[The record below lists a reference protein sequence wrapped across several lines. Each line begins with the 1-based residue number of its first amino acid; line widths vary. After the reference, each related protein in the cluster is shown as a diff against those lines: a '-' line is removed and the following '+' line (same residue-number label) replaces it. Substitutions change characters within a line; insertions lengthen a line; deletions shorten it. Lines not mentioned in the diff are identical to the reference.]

1 MKKTKMILTAILL
14 VMVGMMLGAGISMG
28 VKKQVNEVKVNR
40 IIEQP
45 LPEDNIYLEE
55 GDVMIELTDGSFAIY
70 NEEKQTYMFQPVELG
85 DWDVPVETAQQL
97 ENCLKTYMSIK
108 NTGTY

>member
-1 MKKTKMILTAILL
+1 MKKAKIILTGATLILIGMILGGFIVTNRIQ
-14 VMVGMMLGAGISMG
+14 
-28 VKKQVNEVKVNR
+28 KHNEVKLNR
-40 IIEQP
+40 TITQSEEGIH
-45 LPEDNIYLEE
+45 LEE

-85 DWDVPVETAQQL
+85 DWDVPVETMKQL
-97 ENCLKTYMSIK
+97 ENCIKTYISIK